1 MGGVH
6 CSVCMHLDGFKCRTQ
21 LRDCEIYF
29 SYQCVPFV
37 WNLKRVILNH
47 VFLLLVHIMGV
58 NGALLLKVFK
68 EASRRI
74 NND

>member
-6 CSVCMHLDGFKCRTQ
+6 CSVCACTWMGLNAEHK

-58 NGALLLKVFK
+58 NGALLLKVLK
-68 EASRRI
+68 RHPGE
-74 NND
+74 